1 MTWTVEIL
9 DKRYTMLAGSS
20 VKWACGELGKHR
32 TSSMTAVVRDLNLAA
47 ALISHDGLVDAVIRK
62 GNDIVFTGVIRPY
75 VSISS
80 KYDQTD
86 ELELEVLD
94 CTEKMHVKVL
104 ERVEG
109 VQEQA
114 GCIFTETM
122 DGLKICAG
130 EGSLVYK
137 LAAKAGVVIASAP
150 TVDVILQ
157 RFELKSGEYLDDALS
172 SLLYEYLLD
181 YRFDE
186 SGKMVIYQTS
196 PDTAHTSTVSSFFGS
211 FIVQKT
217 DDPKDGAVVSYDKY
231 LTVDDYKIGEWS
243 SSKFTL
249 AILSGYDAGFFNAA
263 GKKVVWNLSDLG
275 DKQKAVRIS
284 NVWASGWSSGPITGT
299 PSVSIDSW
307 DQQGAVISTSGGG
320 WYYAGTVDWGAK
332 IYGDI
337 TYLYSE
343 KSSVGYTGKD
353 TESYA
358 ARYIQRTEDA
368 VRLVEAIRK
377 RNAAKSVSFSTYE
390 DLEIGGFVRIDEN
403 KITGLDSKIRIT
415 QKTYDV
421 ITGLYSYTAET
432 VGTVTIAPPDISSEV
447 EVQEPSTDL
456 GSFLEIRADRTQV
469 LQEESDVD
477 IHVSA
482 SGYGLDRYG
491 LSVSFFL
498 NNNSIHS
505 GDGRTLTIGKRQLQL
520 GINTIEAVIVHN
532 GRRYVCSLTV
542 AYVQAGQYS
551 SFEYAV
557 STSPDSPPDK
567 LETFF
572 TFGEYLIGYD
582 DAIIVLDDTWTKDQ
596 PTPAEG
602 EYVWMRMMSQSG
614 EWVVVRLT
622 GLEGQEGAPAIDF
635 SLTASPSSFQNS
647 MRRIS
652 DIVISVSVNT
662 QNMKPE
668 TLFLFELTGSVPS
681 GVSINDSGVIRII
694 PGANPERIDVRVT
707 AGAPYNISRTLAITG
722 IPAIDGA
729 GCYIGMTSVMPP
741 QTDQRMI
748 PGDWVLYTGTDG
760 TYQDGH
766 VYKYDGSNWTETT
779 KLTDLMAVQDDA
791 TSIIAQKGQNYFAKV
806 IFAQEILAAEI
817 AVTGRFIFTNTTNGM
832 TSQLEISPESG
843 LLMKYGGGSDLKTV
857 FSADFVSGRVFLGQP
872 NPSKNAPIYGFMYDP
887 ITEKITSRGER
898 IVIESDGSLTTEC
911 FKVYP
916 REAVFKTYT
925 ISGTNSEKFN
935 MIGKIYNNLTEDHD
949 LYCTFPTLGYSEFFE
964 INYEQHIEFVSDE
977 VRVIFRYILFDGSA
991 EYKIELLTVSKKGT
1005 NQVTQRTYTFEGY
1018 FSNDFNVEAE
1028 VWDDPQLIF
1037 TNIPYSTDGSG
1048 IAVGRIWKDS
1058 SGILHVN

>member
-47 ALISHDGLVDAVIRK
+47 ALISHDGLVNAVIRK

-75 VSISS
+75 VTISS

-94 CTEKMHVKVL
+94 YTEKMHVKVL
-104 ERVEG
+104 ERLEG

-137 LAAKAGVVIASAP
+137 LASKAGVAIESAP
-150 TVDVILQ
+150 TVDVVLQ
-157 RFELKSGEYLDDALS
+157 RFELKAGEYLDDALS

-181 YRFDE
+181 YRFDA
-186 SGKMVIYQTS
+186 SGRMVIYQTS

-432 VGTVTIAPPDISSEV
+432 VGTVTIAPPDISTEV

-498 NNNSIHS
+498 NNNSIPS
-505 GDGRTLTIGKRQLQL
+505 SDGRTLTIGKRQLQL
-520 GINTIEAVIVHN
+520 GINSIEGVVVHN
-532 GRRYVCSLTV
+532 GQRYVCSLSV

-557 STSPDSPPDK
+557 STSPDAPPDK

-582 DAIIVLDDTWTKDQ
+582 DAIIVQDDTWTKDQ

-652 DIVISVSVNT
+652 DIVISVSVNS

-668 TLFLFELTGSVPS
+668 TLFLFELTGSVLS
-681 GVSINDSGVIRII
+681 GVSISNSGIIRII
-694 PGANPERIDVRVT
+694 PGVNPERLDVRVT

-748 PGDWVLYTGTDG
+748 PGDWVLYTGADG

-766 VYKYDGSNWTETT
+766 VYKYDGSSWTETT

-791 TSIIAQKGQNYFAKV
+791 ASIIAQKGQNYYAKV

-843 LLMKYGGGSDLKTV
+843 LLMKYEGRTV
-857 FSADFVSGRVFLGQP
+857 FNADFVSGRVFLGEP
-872 NPSKNAPIYGFMYDP
+872 NSAKNAPLYGFMYDP
-887 ITEKITSRGER
+887 TTEQITSRGGR
-898 IVIESDGSLTTEC
+898 IAIESDGSLTTEC
-911 FKVYP
+911 FKVNP
-916 REAVFKTYT
+916 RKAVFKTYK
-925 ISGTNSEKFN
+925 ISGTNHEKFKA
-935 MIGKIYNNLTEDHD
+935 IGKIYDNLTEDQYF
-949 LYCTFPTLGYSEFFE
+949 YCTFPTQGYSEYFD
-964 INYEQHIEFVSDE
+964 INYENYVQSVSDE
-977 VRVIFRYILFDGSA
+977 FHIISRYNLIDGGDLS
-991 EYKIELLTVSKKGT
+991 EYKIELLTVIKKGT
-1005 NQVTQRTYTFEGY
+1005 NQVIRRTYTFDWY
-1018 FSNDFNVEAE
+1018 FSSDFEVEAE

-1048 IAVGRIWKDS
+1048 IAAGRIWKDG

>member
-32 TSSMTAVVRDLNLAA
+32 TSSMTAVVRDLSLAA
-47 ALISHDGLVDAVIRK
+47 ALISRDGLVDAVIRK
-62 GNDIVFTGVIRPY
+62 GEDVVFTGVIRPY

-94 CTEKMHVKVL
+94 YTEKMHVKVL

-122 DGLKICAG
+122 DGLKICTG
-130 EGSLVYK
+130 EGSLIYK
-137 LAAKAGVVIASAP
+137 LASKAGVAIASAP

-157 RFELKSGEYLDDALS
+157 RFELKAGEYLDDALS

-181 YRFDE
+181 YRFDA

-211 FIVQKT
+211 FTIQKT

-231 LTVDDYKIGEWS
+231 LTVNDYKIGEWS
-243 SSKFTL
+243 DSKFTL
-249 AILSGYDAGFFNAA
+249 AILSGYDAGFFDAA
-263 GKKVVWNLSDLG
+263 GKKVTWDLSGLG

-284 NVWASGWSSGPITGT
+284 NVWASGWSSGQIIGT
-299 PSVSIDSW
+299 PSVSVDSW
-307 DQQGAVISTSGGG
+307 DKQGAAISTSGGG
-320 WYYAGTVDWGAK
+320 WYYAGTVNWGAK

-390 DLEIGGFVRIDEN
+390 DLEIGTFVRIDEA
-403 KITGLDSKIRIT
+403 KVTGLESKIRIT
-415 QKTYDV
+415 QKSYDV

-432 VGTVTIAPPDISSEV
+432 VGTVAIAPPDISTEV
-447 EVQEPSTDL
+447 EVQDPATDL
-456 GSFLEIRADRTQV
+456 GPFLEIRADRTQV

-498 NNNSIHS
+498 SNNSIPS
-505 GDGRTLTIGKRQLQL
+505 SDGRTLTISKRQLQL
-520 GINTIEAVIVHN
+520 GINTIEGVVVHN

-551 SFEYAV
+551 SFEYAI
-557 STSPDSPPDK
+557 STSPDNPPDK

-572 TFGEYLIGYD
+572 TYGEYLIGYD

-622 GLEGQEGAPAIDF
+622 GTNGAPGADGAPAVDF
-635 SLTASPSSFQNS
+635 SLTASPASFQNS
-647 MRRIS
+647 KRRLS
-652 DIVISVSVNT
+652 DIVVSIGVT
-662 QNMKPE
+662 RQNMAPE
-668 TLFLFELTGSVPS
+668 TLFSYSLTGSVPYGVTIDSS
-681 GVSINDSGVIRII
+681 GLIRIL
-694 PGANPERIDVRVT
+694 PGVHPETLTIKVT
-707 AGAPYNISRTLAITG
+707 AGEPYYLEKSITVTG
-722 IPAIDGA
+722 IPAVDGQPQYLGTTA
-729 GCYIGMTSVMPP
+729 SIPP
-741 QTDQRMI
+741 TYSGALLD
-748 PGDWVLYTGTDG
+748 GDWVMYTGSDG
-760 TYQDGH
+760 TYSYGH
-766 VYKYDGSNWTETT
+766 VYKLSGSSWVETT
-779 KLTDLMAVQDDA
+779 AIKDLIAVQDDA
-791 TSIIAQKGQNYFAKV
+791 TKIIEEQGVYVYAKV
-806 IFAQEILAAEI
+806 IFAQSILAVDM
-817 AVTGRFIFTNTTNGM
+817 AVTGSFTFESKASDGYVVKLT
-832 TSQLEISPESG
+832 ISPEEG
-843 LLMKYGGGSDLKTV
+843 LVMKRGSDTV
-857 FSADFVSGRVFLGQP
+857 LAASFVTGKIFLGQP
-872 NPSKNAPIYGFMYDP
+872 NSAFSSPLHGFMYDP
-887 ITEKITSRGER
+887 ADGKLKSKDNKT
-898 IVIESDGSLTTEC
+898 VIDENGIISAVDGSFSGVVNATSGSFSGMVNATSGSFSGDINASNLNVRGSYLTAYTWDKDVDTSNRVFIDQFGAEYEDSILIMPSYYN
-911 FKVYP
+911 KVSGFAP
-916 REAVFKTYT
+916 IST
-925 ISGTNSEKFN
+925 IIRDGARTLNYHETIFSWSPAPALPTCKIEYCRGTN
-935 MIGKIYNNLTEDHD
+935 GTDY
-949 LYCTFPTLGYSEFFE
+949 
-964 INYEQHIEFVSDE
+964 
-977 VRVIFRYILFDGSA
+977 FDGVA
-991 EYKIELLTVSKKGT
+991 YEIQNFDK
-1005 NQVTQRTYTFEGY
+1005 VTFITLRK
-1018 FSNDFNVEAE
+1018 N
-1028 VWDDPQLIF
+1028 
-1037 TNIPYSTDGSG
+1037 GS
-1048 IAVGRIWKDS
+1048 
-1058 SGILHVN
+1058 

>member
-1 MTWTVEIL
+1 MTWTIEIL
-9 DKRYTMLAGSS
+9 SKRYTMLSGSS

-32 TSSMTAVVRDLNLAA
+32 TSSMTAVVRDLDLAA
-47 ALISHDGLVDAVIRK
+47 ALIGRDGLVDAVIRK
-62 GNDIVFTGVIRPY
+62 GEDVVFTGVIRPY
-75 VSISS
+75 VAISS

-94 CTEKMHVKVL
+94 YTEKMHLKVL

-114 GCIFTETM
+114 GCIFTETI

-137 LAAKAGVVIASAP
+137 LAAKAGVAIASAP

-181 YRFDE
+181 YRFD
-186 SGKMVIYQTS
+186 STGRMVIYQTS
-196 PDTAHTSTVSSFFGS
+196 PDTAHTSTISSFFGS
-211 FIVQKT
+211 FTVQKT

-231 LTVDDYKIGEWS
+231 LTVNDYKIGEWS
-243 SSKFTL
+243 DSKFTL
-249 AILSGYDAGFFNAA
+249 AILSGYDAGFFDASS
-263 GKKVVWNLSDLG
+263 KKVMWDLSGLG
-275 DKQKAVRIS
+275 DKQKAAQIS

-307 DQQGAVISTSGGG
+307 DQKGAVISTSGGG
-320 WYYAGTVDWGAK
+320 WYYAGSVGWGAK

-358 ARYIQRTEDA
+358 SRYIQRTEDA

-377 RNAAKSVSFSTYE
+377 RNASKSVRFSTYE
-390 DLEIGGFVRIDEN
+390 DLEIGGFVRIDEA
-403 KITGLDSKIRIT
+403 KITGLESKIRIT
-415 QKTYDV
+415 QKIFDV

-432 VGTVTIAPPDISSEV
+432 VGTVAIAPPDISTEV
-447 EVQEPSTDL
+447 EVQDPSPDL
-456 GSFLEIRADRTQV
+456 GPFLEIYADRTQV

-498 NNNSIHS
+498 NNNSIPS
-505 GDGRTLTIGKRQLQL
+505 SDGRTLTISKRQLQL
-520 GINTIEAVIVHN
+520 GINTIEGVVVHN

-551 SFEYAV
+551 SFEYAI
-557 STSPDSPPDK
+557 STSPDNPPDK

-572 TFGEYLIGYD
+572 TYGEYLIGYD

-647 MRRIS
+647 LRRIS
-652 DIVISVSVNT
+652 DIVISVSVNA
-662 QNMKPE
+662 QNMRPE
-668 TLFLFELTGSVPS
+668 TLFLYELTGSVPS
-681 GVSINDSGVIRII
+681 GVSISNSGVIRII
-694 PGANPERIDVRVT
+694 PGVNPERLDVRVT

-722 IPAIDGA
+722 IPTVDGA

-766 VYKYDGSNWTETT
+766 VYKYDGSSWTETT

-843 LLMKYGGGSDLKTV
+843 LLMKYGGKTV
-857 FSADFVSGRVFLGQP
+857 FNADFVSGRVFLGEP
-872 NPSKNAPIYGFMYDP
+872 FSSKSAPLYGFMYDP
-887 ITEKITSRGER
+887 VTDRITSRGER
-898 IVIESDGSLTTEC
+898 IVIEADGSLTTEC
-911 FKVYP
+911 FKVNP
-916 REAVFKTYT
+916 REAVFKTYQ
-925 ISGTNSEKFN
+925 ISGTDSERFN
-935 MIGKIYNNLTEDHD
+935 AIGKIYNNLTEDHYF
-949 LYCTFPTLGYSEFFE
+949 YCTFPALGYSEYFD
-964 INYEQHIEFVSDE
+964 INYEHYIESVSDE
-977 VRVIFRYILFDGSA
+977 FHVSSRYILIDGGDLS
-991 EYKIELLTVSKKGT
+991 EYKIELLNVINKGT
-1005 NQVTQRTYTFEGY
+1005 NQIIRRTYTFEGY